1 MTTAT
6 AIAAVHSQ
14 PVAQSGRGNM
24 KAPITR
30 FCIAMIMI
38 TTISGTATTPLRT
51 AAQKSALIGS
61 RSMKLI
67 KMPISVPTTIV
78 P

>member
-6 AIAAVHSQ
+6 AIATVQTQ
-14 PVAQSGRGNM
+14 PIAESGRGSVN
-24 KAPITR
+24 APITR
-30 FCIAMIMI
+30 FCLAMIM
-38 TTISGTATTPLRT
+38 TINGTAMTPLIT
-51 AAQKSALIGS
+51 AHQKSALIGS
-61 RSMKLI
+61 RSTKLI